1 MRRLDAAFRPLHEA
15 LWKEPLVDFRWR
27 DESGLVQETRFGDGS
42 RIVANFQPRAVSVD
56 GQLLAGSSLRARL
69 ADGREIAFAAR

>member
-1 MRRLDAAFRPLHEA
+1 
-15 LWKEPLVDFRWR
+15 
-27 DESGLVQETRFGDGS
+27 VQETRFGDGS